1 MDDTT
6 SGQGFLAIK
15 LRKDEDCILTGAD
28 GRRIAIFTLNAKEA
42 RGARIIVRA
51 GKDVRVSRER
61 SDLRDGPR

>member
-1 MDDTT
+1 MDDTNN
-6 SGQGFLAIK
+6 GQGFLAIK

-28 GRRIAIFTLNAKEA
+28 GRRIAVFTINAKEA

-51 GKDVRVSRER
+51 EKDIRVSRER